1 MSDSDRGDLI
11 SRLRQIKGRRST
23 APVERSVAAPDTAT
37 ATPGAFDFATLD
49 DYEQLR
55 LHRAAADMMGLGSP
69 FFREHEQ
76 VDGMI
81 SRIDGRDCVN
91 FASYD
96 YVGLNGHHEV
106 RAAAAAAVA
115 EWGVSATASRL
126 VGGERPYHR
135 ALEAAIAGWL
145 GTEAAIAMTSGHATN
160 VTTIGTLMGPG
171 DLVLA
176 DAFIHNSITE
186 GCRLAGCQRV
196 VFPHNDL
203 DWLDDYLARN
213 RGRYRRVL
221 IAAEG
226 LYSMDGD
233 APDLA
238 GLIRIKSRH
247 DAWLMIDEAHA
258 LGVLGETGRGL
269 AEHAGVDPQSVEI
282 WMGTL
287 SKSLATCGGF
297 IAGSRALIDYL
308 RYKAPGFVFSVGVPA
323 PVAAAATTALEVLGR
338 EPERVAKL
346 QANGAHFLRRSRE
359 AGLDCGHS
367 QGYAVAP
374 VITGSSLTAATA
386 SDRMFQQ
393 GINVLPII
401 FPAVPEKAARLRFFL
416 TSDHDTAAIDR
427 AIDALGSLDY
437 GAPRSEDGAK
447 TAAPSG

>member
-1 MSDSDRGDLI
+1 MSNSSQGDLVA
-11 SRLRQIKGRRST
+11 RLRQIQDRRSPQSADRPAVPLET
-23 APVERSVAAPDTAT
+23 PQPAPR
-37 ATPGAFDFATLD
+37 AFDFSSLD

-69 FFREHEQ
+69 FFREHQQ
-76 VDGMI
+76 VDGPV
-81 SRIDGRDCVN
+81 SHIDGRACVN

-96 YVGLNGHHEV
+96 YVGLNGHPEV
-106 RAAAAAAVA
+106 RAAAAEAVSD
-115 EWGVSATASRL
+115 WGVSATASRL

-135 ALEAAIAGWL
+135 ALEHALADWL

-186 GCRLAGCQRV
+186 GCRLAGAQRV

-203 DWLDDYLARN
+203 DWLDDYLTRH
-213 RGRYRRVL
+213 RGRYRHVL

-238 GLIRIKSRH
+238 GLVRLKAQH

-269 AEHAGVDPQSVEI
+269 AEQTGIDPNAVEI

-287 SKSLATCGGF
+287 SKSLAACGGF

-308 RYKAPGFVFSVGVPA
+308 RYKAPGFVFSVGVAA
-323 PVAAAATTALEVLGR
+323 PVAAAATKALEVLGR

-346 QANGAHFLRRSRE
+346 RANGAYFLKRARE

-367 QGYAVAP
+367 QGFAVAP
-374 VITGSSLTAATA
+374 IITGSSLTAATA
-386 SDRMFQQ
+386 SDQLFRK

-416 TSDHDTAAIDR
+416 TSDHDTASIDT
-427 AIDALGSLDY
+427 AIDALGAL
-437 GAPRSEDGAK
+437 E
-447 TAAPSG
+447 